1 MENAEHPSSRSGQ
14 NRNSLRLL
22 RRNRRRRLERRPR
35 SELLRLALPLCI
47 PSLAAALG
55 LALCRLLLRSRHLER
70 HTRLAEFLSDGPQLH
85 LPIAIW
91 TGLVVLAT
99 APWVAF
105 YSRRYLPLSAIAALA
120 VLALPPLSLVTVA
133 HPLIAAGYW
142 FPGTRWFGL
151 GLPIILIAAYQRF
164 GTAMTIAVLIAA
176 SIATHARF
184 HRPLPDPHIL
194 AVNTNFG
201 GQSPHDDVLTPGWS
215 CRSGRSNKL
224 RWPIP
229 TLLLIFPES
238 IIPNWNGMH
247 ETRWASVFAQLKQQR
262 TGLLIGTTI
271 PIPNTE
277 ANRNVLLSRGYTERF
292 SYVQR
297 VPVPLGMW
305 HIGDQRSGFPL
316 MLRFPPTIRFGIA
329 APGYWSATSSS
340 HSGRPSKLSPTTPI
354 CCLRPPTSTGRPTR
368 RFQQFSTWPRKIGPT
383 SGPSHSTRQATDEN
397 SDRNLPALLCRESP
411 RSTAGRCRSPIA
423 LPPHCSAHH
432 AQRHYPR

>member
-1 MENAEHPSSRSGQ
+1 MNIAEKATVAPDKMRWRMPSIHLPGQARTAILFACSAAIGGAGWSGDPAL
-14 NRNSLRLL
+14 NCFALL
-22 RRNRRRRLERRPR
+22 FPFVYLHSRRRLD
-35 SELLRLALPLCI
+35 SLCAVFYY
-47 PSLAAALG
+47 AAATWSVIPG
-55 LALCRLLLRSRHLER
+55 SQSFFRTGH
-70 HTRLAEFLSDGPQLH
+70 HYI

-105 YSRRYLPLSAIAALA
+105 YSRRYLPLSAFAALA

-151 GLPIILIAAYQRF
+151 ALPIILIAAYQRF

-184 HRPLPDPHIL
+184 HRPLFDPHIL
-194 AVNTNFG
+194 AVNTHFG
-201 GQSPHDDVLTPGWS
+201 GQSPHDDVDSRLELQEHTIQQIALTHP
-215 CRSGRSNKL
+215 N
-224 RWPIP
+224 
-229 TLLLIFPES
+229 TLLIFPES
-238 IIPNWNGMH
+238 ILPNWNRMH
-247 ETRWASVFAQLKQQR
+247 ESRWASVFAQLKQQR

-305 HIGDQRSGFPL
+305 HIGERRSGFPL
-316 MLRFPPTIRFGIA
+316 MLRFPPTIRVWNHRAGILACYEQLAFWPAIGTLAHNPDMLLAPSNVYWA
-329 APGYWSATSSS
+329 ANTS
-340 HSGRPSKLSPTTPI
+340 I
-354 CCLRPPTSTGRPTR
+354 
-368 RFQQFSTWPRKIGPT
+368 
-383 SGPSHSTRQATDEN
+383 
-397 SDRNLPALLCRESP
+397 PAIQHV
-411 RSTAGRCRSPIA
+411 A
-423 LPPHCSAHH
+423 
-432 AQRHYPR
+432 AQDWADLWAIPLYEASNR